1 MVNPLG
7 WFKSKKGGAP
17 VVSLVVFIIDWS
29 RHKRLATALEQAG
42 ARIQYTAKGKGT
54 ASKEILDLLGIG
66 ASDKAVVLSLE
77 EASRLG
83 PFIKD
88 IAGKVG
94 LWERG
99 VGVAFSVPL
108 SSINTPVLGMFSE
121 EQNKENEENGRNEQ
135 EEAKEDEEAGIMETK
150 KRSDLIMCILNQGY
164 SDEFMA
170 EARKAGA
177 GGGTVLSVRGAVRQ
191 SQVKF
196 FGISVQNEKEIIM
209 VLSTREKKNAI
220 MSAVSEKFGAQSEAE
235 GIVFSVPADNI
246 TGIEL
251 R

>member
-1 MVNPLG
+1 MINPLE
-7 WFKSKKGGAP
+7 WFKSKKADTPP
-17 VVSLVVFIIDWS
+17 VVSLVIFIVDWS
-29 RHKRLATALEQAG
+29 RQKLVTTAFEKVGVQ
-42 ARIQYTAKGKGT
+42 IQYTAKGKGT

-66 ASDKAVVLSLE
+66 ATDKAVVISLE
-77 EASRLG
+77 DAARLQ
-83 PFIKD
+83 PLIKN
-88 IAGKVG
+88 IARKVG

-99 VGVAFSVPL
+99 AGVAFSVPL
-108 SSINTPVLGMFSE
+108 SGINTPVLGMFSGE
-121 EQNKENEENGRNEQ
+121 RAEV
-135 EEAKEDEEAGIMETK
+135 EADVKDDKKHIDGEEAGIMETK

-177 GGGTVLSVRGAVRQ
+177 GGGTVISVRGTARQ

-209 VLSTREKKNAI
+209 ILSTREKKNAI
-220 MSAVSEKFGAQSEAE
+220 MSVVSEKFGLQSEAE

-246 TGIEL
+246 TGVEL

>member
-1 MVNPLG
+1 MINPLG
-7 WFKSKKGGAP
+7 WLKSKKADAPP
-17 VVSLVVFIIDWS
+17 VVSLVVFIVDWS
-29 RHKRLATALEQAG
+29 RQKLVTTAFEKAG
-42 ARIQYTAKGKGT
+42 VQIQYTAKGRGT

-66 ASDKAVVLSLE
+66 ATDKAVVLSLE
-77 EASRLG
+77 DETRLR
-83 PFIKD
+83 PLIKD

-99 VGVAFSVPL
+99 AGVAFSVPL
-108 SSINTPVLGMFSE
+108 SGINTPILGMFSGE
-121 EQNKENEENGRNEQ
+121 RESEREAINEE
-135 EEAKEDEEAGIMETK
+135 EEAGIMETK

-164 SDEFMA
+164 SDEVMA

-177 GGGTVLSVRGAVRQ
+177 GGGTVLSVRGTARQ
-191 SQVKF
+191 GRVKF

-220 MSAVSEKFGAQSEAE
+220 MSAVSEKFGVQSEAE

>member
-1 MVNPLG
+1 MINPLG
-7 WFKSKKGGAP
+7 WFKSKKADAPP
-17 VVSLVVFIIDWS
+17 VVSLVVFIVDWS
-29 RHKRLATALEQAG
+29 RQKRVTAAFEKAG
-42 ARIQYTAKGKGT
+42 VEIQYTAKGRGT

-66 ASDKAVVLSLE
+66 ATDKAVVLSLE
-77 EASRLG
+77 EAARLK
-83 PFIKD
+83 PLIKD

-99 VGVAFSVPL
+99 AGVAFSVPL
-108 SSINTPVLGMFSE
+108 SGINTPVLGMFFGE
-121 EQNKENEENGRNEQ
+121 REDAD
-135 EEAKEDEEAGIMETK
+135 AKDGKKHNDGEEAGIMETK

-177 GGGTVLSVRGAVRQ
+177 GGGTVLSVRGTARQ
-191 SQVKF
+191 GKVKF

-209 VLSTREKKNAI
+209 ILSTREKKNAI
-220 MSAVSEKFGAQSEAE
+220 MSAVSEKFGVQSEAE

>member
-1 MVNPLG
+1 MINPLE
-7 WFKSKKGGAP
+7 WFKSKKDGPP

-29 RHKRLATALEQAG
+29 RHKQITAAFEKAD
-42 ARIQYTAKGKGT
+42 ARIQYSAKGKGT

-66 ASDKAVVLSLE
+66 APDKAVVLSLE

-88 IAGKVG
+88 IADKVG
-94 LWERG
+94 LQERG

-108 SSINTPVLGMFSE
+108 SSINTPVLGMFSD
-121 EQNKENEENGRNEQ
+121 EQNESNGQNDRKEQKKASEN
-135 EEAKEDEEAGIMETK
+135 EEAGIMETK

-177 GGGTVLSVRGAVRQ
+177 GGGTVLSVRGAARQ
-191 SQVKF
+191 SKVKF

-220 MSAVSEKFGAQSEAE
+220 MSAVSEKFGAQSDAE
-235 GIVFSVPADNI
+235 GIVFSLPADNI

-251 R
+251 H

>member
-1 MVNPLG
+1 MINPLE
-7 WFKSKKGGAP
+7 WFKSKKNGPP

-29 RHKRLATALEQAG
+29 RHKQITAAFEKADARL
-42 ARIQYTAKGKGT
+42 QYSAKGKGT

-66 ASDKAVVLSLE
+66 APDKAIVLSLE
-77 EASRLG
+77 EESRLG

-94 LWERG
+94 LQERG
-99 VGVAFSVPL
+99 AGVAFSVPL
-108 SSINTPVLGMFSE
+108 SSINTPALGMFSG
-121 EQNKENEENGRNEQ
+121 EQNDPNGQKEQ
-135 EEAKEDEEAGIMETK
+135 EQANEDEETGIMETK

-209 VLSTREKKNAI
+209 VLSTREKRNAI
-220 MSAVSEKFGAQSEAE
+220 MKEVSEKFGAQSEAE
-235 GIVFSVPADNI
+235 GIVFSLPADNI

>member
-1 MVNPLG
+1 MINPLD
-7 WFKSKKGGAP
+7 WFKSKKTDAP
-17 VVSLVVFIIDWS
+17 LLVSLIIFIVEWS
-29 RHKRLATALEQAG
+29 RQKRVTTAFEKADVQ
-42 ARIQYTAKGKGT
+42 IQYTAKGKGT

-66 ASDKAVVLSLE
+66 ATDKAVMISLE
-77 EASRLG
+77 TAARLQ
-83 PFIKD
+83 PLIKD

-99 VGVAFSVPL
+99 AGVAFSVPL
-108 SSINTPVLGMFSE
+108 SAINTPVLEKFSGERE
-121 EQNKENEENGRNEQ
+121 ETGKDDKEHTDG
-135 EEAKEDEEAGIMETK
+135 EEAGIMETK
-150 KRSDLIMCILNQGY
+150 KRSDLILCILNQGY

-177 GGGTVLSVRGAVRQ
+177 GGGTVLSVRGTARQ
-191 SQVKF
+191 GRVKF

-209 VLSTREKKNAI
+209 ILSTHEKKNAI
-220 MSAVSEKFGAQSEAE
+220 MSAVSEKFGVQSEAE
-235 GIVFSVPADNI
+235 GIVFSIPAENV

>member
-1 MVNPLG
+1 MINPLE
-7 WFKSKKGGAP
+7 WFRSKKADAPP
-17 VVSLVVFIIDWS
+17 VVALVVFIVDWS
-29 RHKRLATALEQAG
+29 RQKLVTTAFEKAG
-42 ARIQYTAKGKGT
+42 VQIQYTAKGKGT

-66 ASDKAVVLSLE
+66 ATDKAVVLSLE
-77 EASRLG
+77 DTARLV
-83 PFIKD
+83 PLIKD

-99 VGVAFSVPL
+99 AGVAFSVPL
-108 SSINTPVLGMFSE
+108 SGINTPVLGMFSGERTDE
-121 EQNKENEENGRNEQ
+121 EDDKKHNDG
-135 EEAKEDEEAGIMETK
+135 EEAGIMETK

-177 GGGTVLSVRGAVRQ
+177 GGGTVLSVRGTARQ
-191 SQVKF
+191 GQVKF

-209 VLSTREKKNAI
+209 ILSTREKKNAI
-220 MSAVSEKFGAQSEAE
+220 MSAVSEKFGVQSEAE

>member
-1 MVNPLG
+1 MINPLE
-7 WFKSKKGGAP
+7 WLKSKKSDAP
-17 VVSLVVFIIDWS
+17 LVVSLVIFIVDWS
-29 RHKRLATALEQAG
+29 RQKLVTTAFEKAG
-42 ARIQYTAKGKGT
+42 VQIQYTAKGKGT

-66 ASDKAVVLSLE
+66 ATDKAVMFSLE
-77 EASRLG
+77 DAVRLQ
-83 PFIKD
+83 PLIKD
-88 IAGKVG
+88 IAGKIG

-99 VGVAFSVPL
+99 AGVAFSVPL
-108 SSINTPVLGMFSE
+108 SGINTPVLGMFSGERAEVKE
-121 EQNKENEENGRNEQ
+121 EKKE
-135 EEAKEDEEAGIMETK
+135 EEAGIMETK

-164 SDEFMA
+164 SEEVMA

-177 GGGTVLSVRGAVRQ
+177 GGGTVLSVRGTARQ
-191 SQVKF
+191 GQVKF

-209 VLSTREKKNAI
+209 VLSTHEKKNAI
-220 MSAVSEKFGAQSEAE
+220 MSAVSEKFGVQSDAE

>member
-1 MVNPLG
+1 
-7 WFKSKKGGAP
+7 
-17 VVSLVVFIIDWS
+17 
-29 RHKRLATALEQAG
+29 
-42 ARIQYTAKGKGT
+42 
-54 ASKEILDLLGIG
+54 
-66 ASDKAVVLSLE
+66 
-77 EASRLG
+77 
-83 PFIKD
+83 
-88 IAGKVG
+88 
-94 LWERG
+94 
-99 VGVAFSVPL
+99 
-108 SSINTPVLGMFSE
+108 
-121 EQNKENEENGRNEQ
+121 
-135 EEAKEDEEAGIMETK
+135 METK

-177 GGGTVLSVRGAVRQ
+177 GGGTVLSVRGAARQ

-209 VLSTREKKNAI
+209 ILATREKRNAI
-220 MSAVSEKFGAQSEAE
+220 MSVVSEKFGAQSDAE

>member
-1 MVNPLG
+1 MINPLE
-7 WFKSKKGGAP
+7 WFKSKKANAP
-17 VVSLVVFIIDWS
+17 PVISLVVFIVEWS
-29 RHKRLATALEQAG
+29 RQKLITTAFEKAG
-42 ARIQYTAKGKGT
+42 VQIQYTAKGKGT
-54 ASKEILDLLGIG
+54 ASKEILGLLGIG
-66 ASDKAVVLSLE
+66 ATDKAVVFSLE
-77 EASRLG
+77 EAARLQ
-83 PFIKD
+83 PLIKD
-88 IAGKVG
+88 ISEKVG

-99 VGVAFSVPL
+99 AGVAFSVPL
-108 SSINTPVLGMFSE
+108 SGINTPVLGMFSGE
-121 EQNKENEENGRNEQ
+121 RAGAD
-135 EEAKEDEEAGIMETK
+135 AKDDKKDNDGEEAGIMETK

-177 GGGTVLSVRGAVRQ
+177 GGGTVLSVRGAARQ
-191 SQVKF
+191 GRVKF

-209 VLSTREKKNAI
+209 ILSTREKKNAI
-220 MSAVSEKFGAQSEAE
+220 MSAVSEKFGVQSEAE

>member
-1 MVNPLG
+1 MINPLE
-7 WFKSKKGGAP
+7 WFRSKKADAPP
-17 VVSLVVFIIDWS
+17 VVALVVFIVDWS
-29 RHKRLATALEQAG
+29 RQKRVTAAFEKAG
-42 ARIQYTAKGKGT
+42 VQIQYTAKGKGT

-66 ASDKAVVLSLE
+66 ATDKAVVFSLE
-77 EASRLG
+77 DAARLQ
-83 PFIKD
+83 PLIKD

-99 VGVAFSVPL
+99 AGVAFSVPL
-108 SSINTPVLGMFSE
+108 SGINTPVLGVFSGE
-121 EQNKENEENGRNEQ
+121 RAETKDNKEHNDG
-135 EEAKEDEEAGIMETK
+135 EEAGIMETK

-177 GGGTVLSVRGAVRQ
+177 GGGTVLSVRGAARQ
-191 SQVKF
+191 GQVKF

-209 VLSTREKKNAI
+209 ILSTREKKNAI
-220 MSAVSEKFGAQSEAE
+220 MSAVSEKFGVQSEAE

>member
-1 MVNPLG
+1 MINPLE
-7 WFKSKKGGAP
+7 WFKSKKGGP
-17 VVSLVVFIIDWS
+17 PLVSLVVFIIDWS
-29 RHKRLATALEQAG
+29 RHKQITAAFEKAG

-66 ASDKAVVLSLE
+66 APDKAVVLSLE

-88 IAGKVG
+88 IAGKAG
-94 LWERG
+94 LQEPG
-99 VGVAFSVPL
+99 AGVAFSVPL
-108 SSINTPVLGMFSE
+108 SSINTPVLEMFSD
-121 EQNKENEENGRNEQ
+121 EQNGQKEQ
-135 EEAKEDEEAGIMETK
+135 EQANEDEEAGIMETK

-177 GGGTVLSVRGAVRQ
+177 GGGTVLSVRGAGRQ
-191 SQVKF
+191 SKVKF